1 MANPCRIMPLLAR
14 PPLIES
20 LLVRRSIG
28 RLEARRHRCAH
39 CGRTPLIGERIYLY
53 SRDALVCELCR
64 HLRREPPARSERVM
78 PAEHAG
84 TIRLRR
90 T

>member
-1 MANPCRIMPLLAR
+1 MPIHAR
-14 PPLIES
+14 PPLLES

-28 RLEARRHRCAH
+28 QLEARRHRCVH
-39 CGRTPLIGERIYLY
+39 CGRTPLVGERIYRY
-53 SRDALVCELCR
+53 SDGLACELCR
-64 HLRREPPARSERVM
+64 HLRREPPARSERIM

-90 T
+90 TA